1 MGDANNDDLR
11 VSFDSRLKLKFL
23 GSQITTDAGLLA
35 YRELDEALGLTEMA
49 GDLLGDG
56 RLGNRSQGVFWSS
69 GWVKEETD
77 LDSDWQIGNDVE
89 HVVATIF
96 RPPRYSA

>member
-1 MGDANNDDLR
+1 MFT
-11 VSFDSRLKLKFL
+11 V
-23 GSQITTDAGLLA
+23 AGNTA
-35 YRELDEALGLTEMA
+35 A
-49 GDLLGDG
+49 GDQHVDVTVIMQLTVPGMQD
-56 RLGNRSQGVFWSS
+56 RQNTRQRPQVTFVRNRSQGVFWSS

>member
-1 MGDANNDDLR
+1 MGGELFSQNLSRMSHFKKRNEGKSMSIITNRNR
-11 VSFDSRLKLKFL
+11 V
-23 GSQITTDAGLLA
+23 
-35 YRELDEALGLTEMA
+35 
-49 GDLLGDG
+49 
-56 RLGNRSQGVFWSS
+56 GNRSQGVFWSS